1 MNWIEESRR
10 LQAAGKPFAIATI
23 VAVAGST
30 SRDAAVHMLVEP
42 DGTIHGTIG
51 GGAVEDD
58 VIQQCVQ
65 AIQEGTPRLQEF
77 INDGEDGRPMC
88 GGRMQLFIEPFGA
101 VHNLYI
107 FGGGHVGAALARVM
121 APTSFNVTVIDER
134 EDYPREQLPGVSV
147 IHADFDSMPAQLIFN
162 PLTSHIVVLTY
173 GHEQDLKV
181 VRNCLQK
188 PWRYLGMIASRAKAK
203 KIRETLLR
211 EGADPELLKRLV
223 SPIGLSGV
231 GSKDP
236 AEIAVSIAAQLL
248 QQSE

>member
-1 MNWIEESRR
+1 MNWIEESGR

-30 SRDAAVHMLVEP
+30 SRDSAVHMLVEP

-51 GGAVEDD
+51 GGSVEDD

-65 AIQEGTPRLQEF
+65 AIQDGTPRLQEF

-88 GGRMQLFIEPFGA
+88 GGKMQLFIEPFGS
-101 VHNLYI
+101 VNNLYI
-107 FGGGHVGAALARVM
+107 FGGGHVGSALARVM
-121 APTSFNVTVIDER
+121 APTSFNVTIIDER
-134 EDYPREQLPGVSV
+134 EDYPREQYPGVNV
-147 IHADFDSMPAQLIFN
+147 IHTGFDSLPSQLIFN
-162 PLTSHIVVLTY
+162 ALRTHIVVLTY

-188 PWRYLGMIASRAKAK
+188 PWRYIGMIASRAKARQ
-203 KIRETLLR
+203 IRETLLT
-211 EGADPELLKRLV
+211 EGVDPELLKRLV
-223 SPIGLSGV
+223 SPIGLPGV

-248 QQSE
+248 TQSE